1 DVEGLA
7 HRRAA
12 RRRGRHAVDVQAAG
26 GDARRRARNGAVGLQ
41 VADAHQAGTDPAVRA
56 RGDGRVGDGPHDL
69 LAEPPAVEPA
79 RAAPGQLAVG
89 AGEVRVAED
98 RADGGDLP
106 VREEQLAGR
115 DDVAEP
121 VRVQRGLVVE
131 LTVHDEPALGDPY
144 GRAEQLAEVA
154 AAEAAQGELPLRER
168 AGHA

>member
-1 DVEGLA
+1 
-7 HRRAA
+7 
-12 RRRGRHAVDVQAAG
+12 
-26 GDARRRARNGAVGLQ
+26 
-41 VADAHQAGTDPAVRA
+41 
-56 RGDGRVGDGPHDL
+56 HDL

-131 LTVHDEPALGDPY
+131 LPVHDEPALGDPY
-144 GRAEQLAEVA
+144 GRAEQRAEVA

-168 AGHA
+168 AGHADSEPAGDGLVERERLTGRGVDEGVPPHPLRRGLPAVEGVDAALP